1 MAVLLPV
8 SLFAQDVAGA
18 MLHSSGNGVLVNE
31 NQIPASIALFPDDL
45 VKTPKGALARIEAT
59 GSAAEI
65 GPETIV
71 QFQTGELVLDHGS
84 VSVSTSRAMRVRVG
98 CITVTPVHD
107 AEWTQYEVVD
117 VNGKVTV
124 SALKND
130 VYIDARSKNFQQM
143 KDKDRERSDRALVR
157 ESEQKTRE
165 EKCGG
170 ADIKGQPMPG
180 IGAAMNSPYAIWA
193 GAAAIVGITC
203 WALCRSDEPLSPAKP

>member
-1 MAVLLPV
+1 MAMAALLPV

-18 MLHSSGNGVLVNE
+18 MLHSSGNGVVVND
-31 NQIPASIALFPDDL
+31 NPIPGSIALYPNDL
-45 VKTPKGALARIEAT
+45 VKTPKGAIARIEAS

-71 QFQTGELVLDHGS
+71 QFQADELALDHGS
-84 VSVSTSRAMRVRVG
+84 VSVSTSRGMRVRVG

-117 VNGKVTV
+117 LNGKVTV

-130 VYIDARSKNFQQM
+130 VYIDARAKNFQQM
-143 KDKDRERSDRALVR
+143 KDREHSGRALVR
-157 ESEQKTRE
+157 EGEQKTRE

-170 ADIKGQPMPG
+170 ADIREPAMPG
-180 IGAAMNSPYAIWA
+180 IGAAMNSPYALAA
-193 GAAAIVGITC
+193 GLAGVVAIAC
-203 WALCRSDEPLSPAKP
+203 WGLCHNDDPLSPAKP